1 MWENAPRRA
10 ARWAVTAAIVLSAPA
25 LPVRA
30 TSETTPR
37 RVPLTSPAIESA
49 PAHPLLKPM
58 VPGADL
64 TQAALSAAAMG
75 QHLTR
80 LELEIAAEVRAL
92 LVDPRGSASDS
103 KSLARS
109 KVTSTQRLRAIA
121 ARVRSVAQGIVP
133 YIGSESAENVVL
145 RARRVVDALYPHLAV
160 QLRPADFPPSHLAA
174 LLDAAATQHD
184 QHAIAQE
191 SARAAELAAQRHIL
205 PETVPSPNLV
215 EPIAT
220 PFALFRNSDRLNILL
235 RRHDTFYQ
243 VVSRHL
249 EVLATSVIAE
259 FAEQNPGRT
268 APSSDALVA
277 AWLGAGHRRVQAVTN
292 ALAQVGKSYRFG
304 SRGPSSYDC
313 SGLTSYAWSNAGIAL
328 KTSSFSQREQ
338 ITRLDAAPEL
348 RPGDL
353 IFYDR
358 PASGSRDRVGHVSMA
373 LGVGDLIVE
382 ANASAETVRIGRYDP
397 RPLWG
402 FGRVKL
408 VEERTRTLLVAPPGT
423 ALTTPQ

>member
-30 TSETTPR
+30 TSEATPR
-37 RVPLTSPAIESA
+37 LIQLTTSAIPSTPAR
-49 PAHPLLKPM
+49 PLLKPM

-64 TQAALSAAAMG
+64 TQAALSAAAMS

-80 LELEIAAEVRAL
+80 LELEIAAEVRAHMS
-92 LVDPRGSASDS
+92 DPRGSAPDN
-103 KSLARS
+103 KSLTRS

-121 ARVRSVAQGIVP
+121 ARVRSVAHDSVP
-133 YIGSESAENVVL
+133 HIGSESAENVVL
-145 RARRVVDALYPHLAV
+145 RARRVVDALYPHLTV
-160 QLRPADFPPSHLAA
+160 QVRPADFPPSHLAA

-184 QHAIAQE
+184 QNAIAQE

-235 RRHDTFYQ
+235 RRHDTFHQ

-249 EVLATSVIAE
+249 EVLATSVVAE
-259 FAEQNPGRT
+259 FTEQYPDRP
-268 APSSDALVA
+268 APSTDTLVA

-304 SRGPSSYDC
+304 SRGPGSYDC

-358 PASGSRDRVGHVSMA
+358 PATGSRDRVGHVSMA
-373 LGVGDLIVE
+373 LGVGELIVE

-408 VEERTRTLLVAPPGT
+408 VEERTRTLLVAPFEA
-423 ALTTPQ
+423 ALATPQ